1 MGQCLKARELCSNIT
16 YSVKELNFE
25 HGIIH
30 VENNWNDSSLELRMF
45 YAVRESE
52 LSVEKS
58 GLIVMS
64 CVQLGDREHV

>member
-1 MGQCLKARELCSNIT
+1 M
-16 YSVKELNFE
+16 KEFHFE

-30 VENNWNDSSLELRMF
+30 VENYWNDSSLELRMF